1 MGLWSILWVVLIA
14 VPLHFFR
21 RVPGLLRLRPDPGPW
36 AFLATL
42 PLALMAI
49 SFAHGLLAFGVL
61 LPLLAVLL
69 LATLKGRRRWDKSHR
84 HADWV
89 LAVTGLLYSI
99 LLLAKMGLRPQLQ
112 WYGFALAGPA
122 LLCGVAWVIG
132 VLPGRVD
139 RSGGGGSVVVGAA
152 SAILV
157 AVGAL
162 HVAGSL
168 SQYAWRVSPVG
179 EGSDQFRTD
188 EARLRAV
195 RPALETLASTTRPD
209 QTLLVVPEGVT
220 LNYLIRRRTPTPFLN
235 FMPPEFAIYGEDAM
249 IHALQTS
256 PPDRVLFVPKPSA
269 VYGMEFGRDY
279 GARLM
284 AWIEENYSEIGE
296 FEGGEVF
303 RMPFVIRLL
312 APRPETEPVR
322 APVSPDPAVPAEAG
336 PPARSGA
343 RR

>member
-1 MGLWSILWVVLIA
+1 MAAAWSSE
-14 VPLHFFR
+14 
-21 RVPGLLRLRPDPGPW
+21 RPPRSWSRSARFTWQARCHSMLG
-36 AFLATL
+36 ASRQL
-42 PLALMAI
+42 
-49 SFAHGLLAFGVL
+49 VR
-61 LPLLAVLL
+61 
-69 LATLKGRRRWDKSHR
+69 GRTNS
-84 HADWV
+84 
-89 LAVTGLLYSI
+89 
-99 LLLAKMGLRPQLQ
+99 
-112 WYGFALAGPA
+112 
-122 LLCGVAWVIG
+122 
-132 VLPGRVD
+132 GR
-139 RSGGGGSVVVGAA
+139 
-152 SAILV
+152 
-157 AVGAL
+157 
-162 HVAGSL
+162 
-168 SQYAWRVSPVG
+168 
-179 EGSDQFRTD
+179 D

-284 AWIEENYSEIGE
+284 AWIEEKYSEIGE

-312 APRPETEPVR
+312 APPAGDRTGPAAGFDESGLASRSRSASSMKEPDRQARLLNQRRR
-322 APVSPDPAVPAEAG
+322 AAP
-336 PPARSGA
+336 GA
-343 RR
+343 RRTARESTPMWRASRPWAARRNPG